1 MGWMLGAACEYTP
14 QNATGLH
21 AHISCVR
28 TESSLFIISLK
39 TLCRGLS
46 SHAMSLNWEDVV
58 VLTATTGWGAATG
71 GKQHPSVITLSTIHS
86 LHEAIHAM

>member
-1 MGWMLGAACEYTP
+1 
-14 QNATGLH
+14 
-21 AHISCVR
+21 
-28 TESSLFIISLK
+28 
-39 TLCRGLS
+39 
-46 SHAMSLNWEDVV
+46 MSLNWEDVV